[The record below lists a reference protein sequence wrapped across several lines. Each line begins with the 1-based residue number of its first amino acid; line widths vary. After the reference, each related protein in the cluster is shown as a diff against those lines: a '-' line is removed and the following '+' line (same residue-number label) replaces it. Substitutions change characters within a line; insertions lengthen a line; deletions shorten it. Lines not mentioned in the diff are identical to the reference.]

1 MGCSELFN
9 GSVVVVVVEFCGSV
23 LILFDFLLDPCL
35 D

>member
-9 GSVVVVVVEFCGSV
+9 GSVVVVVEFCGSV